1 MAENV
6 KGIVVEIGGDTRG
19 LSKAIS
25 SLNSEIRGTQSEL
38 NKVNRLLKLDPTNI
52 DLLKQK
58 EQLLGEQ
65 IKNTENKVESL
76 RNAKKKADQEM
87 ADGTEINQKQYR
99 ELVRELTSAELKL
112 KDLQAEASK
121 SRAALAQVSAVT
133 GEIAE
138 KSGNIA
144 KKFAPASLAFAGAG
158 VAATKA
164 AVEFE
169 SAFAGV
175 EKTVDGT
182 TEQLAALRQG
192 ILDMAEEIPAST
204 TEIAAVAEAAG
215 QLGIATD
222 DVLDFTR
229 VMIDLGEATNLSAD
243 EAASALAKFAN
254 ITGTTAD
261 EYSKLGSTIVDLGN
275 NFATTERDIVEM
287 ATRLA
292 SAGTVAGLSEQDILA
307 LSTAMS
313 SVGINAEAGGTAMT
327 QTMTAISKAVSAGGD
342 DLETFAKIAGVSAS
356 EFADMWGNEPIDAI
370 SAFIGGLGK
379 MNENG
384 EDTIAVLDELGLS
397 GIRQSNMLR
406 ALALASD
413 VLDDAVTTANTAW
426 DENIALSNEASKRYA
441 TTESQMKMLRN
452 GLNNLAISIG
462 DILLPIINKI
472 VAGLQNA
479 IEWFTNLD
487 DGVKKTILIVGGLIA
502 AISPVAGII
511 SGITGA
517 ISKITGE
524 VIPAVIKAATKI
536 GPIITTV
543 VKGIA
548 SGVTVAAKGIASVV
562 TVAAKGIASGIGT
575 AIGFITQTVIPA
587 VVSAVSSAFTFITG
601 TVIPGIVSGVTSAVS
616 FLLAN
621 PIVLVIAAIVGLV
634 TLIATK
640 GEEIKAILQKVDDFL
655 QGVFTTDWSQS
666 FGVLGEILNAFF
678 DIVKS
683 IWDSIKAVFDGI
695 IDFIRGVFTGDWE
708 RAWKGVQEIFKGIF
722 TALVAIAKAPLNGII
737 ALINMVIDAINWM
750 INGLN
755 KIHFD
760 VPDWVPVLGGKSLG
774 FNIPTIGKIAYLAKG
789 GVLSSGSA
797 IVGEAGPELLTMAGG
812 RAHVMPLNGNERGGI
827 TIEMNNTFNG
837 YDNAAGEAA
846 ARNLVQAVNRALGRA
861 Y

>member
-6 KGIVVEIGGDTRG
+6 KGIVVEIGGDTKG

-25 SLNSEIRGTQSEL
+25 ELNGEIRGTQTEL

-58 EQLLGEQ
+58 EQLLGDQ
-65 IKNTENKVESL
+65 IKKTESKVESL
-76 RNAKKKADQEM
+76 RNAKKQADAEM
-87 ADGTEINQKQYR
+87 ASGTEVNQKQYR
-99 ELVRELTSAELKL
+99 ELVRELESAELKL
-112 KDLQAEASK
+112 KDLQAEASR
-121 SRAALAQVSAVT
+121 SHAALAQVSAVT

-182 TEQLAALRQG
+182 TEQLSALRQG

-215 QLGIATD
+215 QLSIPTD
-222 DVLDFTR
+222 DILDFTR
-229 VMIDLGEATNLSAD
+229 VMLDMGVATNLSAE
-243 EAASALAKFAN
+243 EAATAIARIAN
-254 ITGTTAD
+254 ITGMTGED
-261 EYSKLGSTIVDLGN
+261 YSRFASTVVALGN
-275 NFATTERDIVEM
+275 AHATTEREIVEM
-287 ATRLA
+287 ANRLA
-292 SAGTVAGLSEQDILA
+292 SAGTIAGLSEADILA

-313 SVGINAEAGGTAMT
+313 SVGIEAEAGGTAMT
-327 QTMTAISKAVSAGGD
+327 QTLTAISKAIANGGD
-342 DLETFAKIAGVSAS
+342 KLEKFAKVSGMSSNEFVKAWS
-356 EFADMWGNEPIDAI
+356 EDPITAI
-370 SAFIGGLGK
+370 SAFIGGLGE

-384 EDTIAVLDELGLS
+384 EDTISLLDDLDLA
-397 GIRQSNMLR
+397 GIRQSNMLKS
-406 ALALASD
+406 LALAHD
-413 VLDDAVTTANTAW
+413 TLDSAIETSHSAWEENTA
-426 DENIALSNEASKRYA
+426 LSEEASKRYQTLA
-441 TTESQMKMLRN
+441 SQLQILKNKLY
-452 GLNNLAISIG
+452 NLAEAFG
-462 DILLPIINKI
+462 EILLPIINKI
-472 VAGLQNA
+472 VGGLQNA
-479 IEWFTNLD
+479 IDWFSNLD

-502 AISPVAGII
+502 AISPIAGII
-511 SGITGA
+511 SGIAGA
-517 ISKITGE
+517 IS
-524 VIPAVIKAATKI
+524 
-536 GPIITTV
+536 
-543 VKGIA
+543 
-548 SGVTVAAKGIASVV
+548 
-562 TVAAKGIASGIGT
+562 
-575 AIGFITQTVIPA
+575 
-587 VVSAVSSAFTFITG
+587 FITG
-601 TVIPGIVSGVTSAVS
+601 TVIPALITAIN
-616 FLLAN
+616 FIIAN
-621 PIVLVIAAIVGLV
+621 PIVLLIAAIVGLV
-634 TLIATK
+634 AWIATS
-640 GEEIKAILQKVDDFL
+640 GDEIQAVLQRVDDFL
-655 QGVFTTDWSQS
+655 QGVFTTDWSES
-666 FGVLGEILNAFF
+666 FGVLGEILNFF
-678 DIVKS
+678 FATVKS
-683 IWDSIKAVFDGI
+683 VWDSIKAVFDGI

-708 RAWKGVQEIFKGIF
+708 RAWTGVQEIFKGIF

-737 ALINMVIDAINWM
+737 GLINMVIDAINWM

-755 KIHFD
+755 SIHFD

-789 GVLSSGSA
+789 GILSSGSA

-812 RAHVMPLNGNERGGI
+812 RAHVMPLNGDAGHGGI

>member
-6 KGIVVEIGGDTRG
+6 KGIVVEIGGDTKG

-112 KDLQAEASK
+112 KDLQAEASR

-182 TEQLAALRQG
+182 TEQLAELRQG

-384 EDTIAVLDELGLS
+384 EDTISVLDELGLS

-406 ALALASD
+406 ALALASN

-441 TTESQMKMLRN
+441 TTESQIKILKN

-479 IEWFTNLD
+479 IDWFSNLD

-511 SGITGA
+511 SGIAGAMSKLTG
-517 ISKITGE
+517 T
-524 VIPAVIKAATKI
+524 VIPALIEAATKM

-543 VKGIA
+543 VEGI
-548 SGVTVAAKGIASVV
+548 S
-562 TVAAKGIASGIGT
+562 SGIGA
-575 AIGFITQTVIPA
+575 AIGFITETAIPA
-587 VVSAVSSAFTFITG
+587 VMSAVSSAFTFITG
-601 TVIPGIVSGVTSAVS
+601 TVIPGIVTGITTAVN
-616 FLLAN
+616 FLIAN
-621 PIVLVIAAIVGLV
+621 PIVLIISAIVGLV
-634 TLIATK
+634 ALIATK
-640 GEEIKAILQKVDDFL
+640 GDEIQAILQRVDDFL
-655 QGVFTTDWSQS
+655 QGVFTTDWSES
-666 FGVLGEILNAFF
+666 FGVLGEILNFF
-678 DIVKS
+678 FSTVKS
-683 IWDSIKAVFDGI
+683 IWDSIKSVFDGI
-695 IDFIRGVFTGDWE
+695 IDFVRGVFTGDWE
-708 RAWKGVQEIFKGIF
+708 RAWKGVQEIFNGIF

-812 RAHVMPLNGNERGGI
+812 RAHVMPLNGNDRGGI

>member
-1 MAENV
+1 MAEKV
-6 KGIVVEIGGDTRG
+6 KGIVVEIGGDTTG
-19 LSKAIS
+19 LSKAIGK
-25 SLNSEIRGTQSEL
+25 LNGEIQGTQTEL

-313 SVGINAEAGGTAMT
+313 SVGLNAEAGGTAMT

-370 SAFIGGLGK
+370 SSFIGGLGK

-441 TTESQMKMLRN
+441 TTESKMKILRN

-472 VAGLQNA
+472 VGGLQNV
-479 IEWFTNLD
+479 IDWFSNLD
-487 DGVKKTILIVGGLIA
+487 SSTKKTILVIGGLIA

-511 SGITGA
+511 SGIAGV
-517 ISKITGE
+517 ISKLTGT
-524 VIPAVIKAATKI
+524 VIPAIIQAATKM

-543 VKGIA
+543 VKGI
-548 SGVTVAAKGIASVV
+548 S
-562 TVAAKGIASGIGT
+562 SGIGT
-575 AIGFITQTVIPA
+575 AIGFITKTAIPA
-587 VVSAVSSAFTFITG
+587 VMSAVSSAFTFITG
-601 TVIPGIVSGVTSAVS
+601 TVIPGIVTGITTAVN
-616 FLLAN
+616 FLIAN
-621 PIVLVIAAIVGLV
+621 PIVLIIAAIVAFV
-634 TLIATK
+634 AWIATK
-640 GEEIKAILQKVDDFL
+640 GDEIQAILQRVDDFL
-655 QGVFTTDWSQS
+655 QGVFTTDWSES
-666 FGVLGEILNAFF
+666 FGVLGEILNFF
-678 DIVKS
+678 FATVKS

-708 RAWKGVQEIFKGIF
+708 RAWKGVQEIFNGIF

-812 RAHVMPLNGNERGGI
+812 RAHVMPLNGNDRGGI

>member
-6 KGIVVEIGGDTRG
+6 KGIVVEIGGDTKG
-19 LSKAIS
+19 LSKAIGE
-25 SLNSEIRGTQSEL
+25 LNGEIRGTQTEL

-58 EQLLGEQ
+58 EQLLGDQ
-65 IKNTENKVESL
+65 IKKTENKVESL
-76 RNAKKKADQEM
+76 RNAKKQADAEM
-87 ADGTEINQKQYR
+87 ASGTEVNQKQYR
-99 ELVRELTSAELKL
+99 ELVRELESAELKL
-112 KDLQAEASK
+112 KDLQAEASR
-121 SRAALAQVSAVT
+121 SHAALAQVSAVT
-133 GEIAE
+133 GEISE

-215 QLGIATD
+215 QLSIPID
-222 DVLDFTR
+222 DILDFTR
-229 VMIDLGEATNLSAD
+229 VMLDMGVATNLSAE
-243 EAASALAKFAN
+243 EAATAIARIAN
-254 ITGTTAD
+254 ITGMTGED
-261 EYSKLGSTIVDLGN
+261 YSRFASTVVALGN
-275 NFATTERDIVEM
+275 AHATTEREIVEM
-287 ATRLA
+287 ANRLA
-292 SAGTVAGLSEQDILA
+292 SAGTIAGLSEADILA

-313 SVGINAEAGGTAMT
+313 SVGIEAEAGGTAMT
-327 QTMTAISKAVSAGGD
+327 QTLTAISKAIANGGD
-342 DLETFAKIAGVSAS
+342 KLEKFAKVSGMSSNEFVKAWS
-356 EFADMWGNEPIDAI
+356 EDPITAI
-370 SAFIGGLGK
+370 SAFIGGLGE

-384 EDTIAVLDELGLS
+384 EDTISLLDDLDLA
-397 GIRQSNMLR
+397 GIRQSNMLKS
-406 ALALASD
+406 LALAHD
-413 VLDDAVTTANTAW
+413 TLDSAIETSHSAWEENTA
-426 DENIALSNEASKRYA
+426 LSEEASKRYQTLA
-441 TTESQMKMLRN
+441 SQLQILKNKLY
-452 GLNNLAISIG
+452 NLAEAFG
-462 DILLPIINKI
+462 EILLPIINKI
-472 VAGLQNA
+472 VGGLQNA
-479 IEWFTNLD
+479 IDWFSNLD

-502 AISPVAGII
+502 AISPIAGII
-511 SGITGA
+511 SGIAGA
-517 ISKITGE
+517 IS
-524 VIPAVIKAATKI
+524 
-536 GPIITTV
+536 
-543 VKGIA
+543 
-548 SGVTVAAKGIASVV
+548 
-562 TVAAKGIASGIGT
+562 
-575 AIGFITQTVIPA
+575 
-587 VVSAVSSAFTFITG
+587 FITG
-601 TVIPGIVSGVTSAVS
+601 TVIPALITAIN
-616 FLLAN
+616 FIIAN
-621 PIVLVIAAIVGLV
+621 PIVLLIAAIVGLV
-634 TLIATK
+634 AWIATS
-640 GEEIKAILQKVDDFL
+640 GDEIQAILQRVDDFL

-678 DIVKS
+678 ATVKS

-708 RAWKGVQEIFKGIF
+708 RAWTGVQEIFKGIF

-737 ALINMVIDAINWM
+737 GLINMVIDAINWM

-755 KIHFD
+755 SIHFD

-789 GVLSSGSA
+789 GILSSGSA

-812 RAHVMPLNGNERGGI
+812 RAHVMPLNGDAGRGGI

-837 YDNAAGEAA
+837 YDNAAGETA

>member
-6 KGIVVEIGGDTRG
+6 KGIVVEIGGDTKG

-112 KDLQAEASK
+112 KDLQAEASR

-229 VMIDLGEATNLSAD
+229 VMIDLGEATNLS
-243 EAASALAKFAN
+243 
-254 ITGTTAD
+254 AD

-384 EDTIAVLDELGLS
+384 EDTISVLDELGLS

-441 TTESQMKMLRN
+441 TTESQMKILKN

-479 IEWFTNLD
+479 IDWFSNLD

-502 AISPVAGII
+502 AISPIAGII

-517 ISKITGE
+517 IS
-524 VIPAVIKAATKI
+524 
-536 GPIITTV
+536 
-543 VKGIA
+543 
-548 SGVTVAAKGIASVV
+548 
-562 TVAAKGIASGIGT
+562 
-575 AIGFITQTVIPA
+575 
-587 VVSAVSSAFTFITG
+587 FITG
-601 TVIPGIVSGVTSAVS
+601 TVIPALITAIN
-616 FLLAN
+616 FIIAN
-621 PIVLVIAAIVGLV
+621 PIVLLIAAIVGLV
-634 TLIATK
+634 ALIATK
-640 GEEIKAILQKVDDFL
+640 GDEIQAILQRVDDFL
-655 QGVFTTDWSQS
+655 QGVFTTDWSES
-666 FGVLGEILNAFF
+666 FGILGEILNFF
-678 DIVKS
+678 FATVKS

-695 IDFIRGVFTGDWE
+695 IDFVRGVFTGDWE

-722 TALVAIAKAPLNGII
+722 TALVDIAKAPLNGII

-812 RAHVMPLNGNERGGI
+812 RAHVMPLNGDAGRGGI

-837 YDNAAGEAA
+837 YDNASGEAA

>member
-6 KGIVVEIGGDTRG
+6 KGIVVEIGGDTKG

-58 EQLLGEQ
+58 EKLLGEQ

-158 VAATKA
+158 VTATKA

-215 QLGIATD
+215 QLSIPTD
-222 DVLDFTR
+222 DILDFTR
-229 VMIDLGEATNLSAD
+229 VMLDMGVATNLSAE
-243 EAASALAKFAN
+243 EAATAIARIAN
-254 ITGTTAD
+254 ITGMEGKD
-261 EYSKLGSTIVDLGN
+261 YSRFASAVVALGN
-275 NFATTERDIVEM
+275 AYATTEREIVEM
-287 ATRLA
+287 SNRLA
-292 SAGTVAGLSEQDILA
+292 SAGTIAGLSEADILA

-313 SVGINAEAGGTAMT
+313 SVGIEAEAGGTAMT
-327 QTMTAISKAVSAGGD
+327 QTLTAISKAIANGGD
-342 DLETFAKIAGVSAS
+342 KLEKFAKISGMSSNEFVKAWS
-356 EFADMWGNEPIDAI
+356 EDPITAI

-384 EDTIAVLDELGLS
+384 EDTILLLDDLNLS
-397 GIRQSNMLR
+397 GIRQSNMLKS
-406 ALALASD
+406 LALAHD
-413 VLDDAVTTANTAW
+413 TLDSAIKTSHSAWEENTA
-426 DENIALSNEASKRYA
+426 LSEEASKRYQTLA
-441 TTESQMKMLRN
+441 SQLQILKNKLY
-452 GLNNLAISIG
+452 NLAEAFG
-462 DILLPIINKI
+462 EILLPIINKI

-479 IEWFTNLD
+479 IDWFSSLD

-502 AISPVAGII
+502 AISPIAGII
-511 SGITGA
+511 SGIAGA
-517 ISKITGE
+517 IS
-524 VIPAVIKAATKI
+524 
-536 GPIITTV
+536 
-543 VKGIA
+543 
-548 SGVTVAAKGIASVV
+548 
-562 TVAAKGIASGIGT
+562 
-575 AIGFITQTVIPA
+575 
-587 VVSAVSSAFTFITG
+587 FITG
-601 TVIPGIVSGVTSAVS
+601 TVIPALITAIN
-616 FLLAN
+616 FIIAN
-621 PIVLVIAAIVGLV
+621 PIVLLIAAIVGLV
-634 TLIATK
+634 AWIATS
-640 GEEIKAILQKVDDFL
+640 GDEIQAILQRVDDFL
-655 QGVFTTDWSQS
+655 QGVFTTDWSES
-666 FGVLGEILNAFF
+666 FGILGEILNFF
-678 DIVKS
+678 FATVKS

-708 RAWKGVQEIFKGIF
+708 RAWTGVQEIFKGIF

-737 ALINMVIDAINWM
+737 GLINMVIDAINWM

-755 KIHFD
+755 SIHFD

-789 GVLSSGSA
+789 GILSSGSA

-812 RAHVMPLNGNERGGI
+812 RAHVMPLNGDAGRGGI

>member
-6 KGIVVEIGGDTRG
+6 KGIVVEIGGDTKG

-182 TEQLAALRQG
+182 TEQLAELRQG

-384 EDTIAVLDELGLS
+384 EDTISVLDELGLS

-441 TTESQMKMLRN
+441 TTESQMKILRN
-452 GLNNLAISIG
+452 SLNNLAISIG

-511 SGITGA
+511 SGIAGAMSKLTG
-517 ISKITGE
+517 T
-524 VIPAVIKAATKI
+524 VIPALIEAATKM

-543 VKGIA
+543 VDGI
-548 SGVTVAAKGIASVV
+548 S
-562 TVAAKGIASGIGT
+562 SGIGA
-575 AIGFITQTVIPA
+575 AIGFITETAIPA
-587 VVSAVSSAFTFITG
+587 VMSAVSSAFTFITG
-601 TVIPGIVSGVTSAVS
+601 TVIPGIVTGITTAVN
-616 FLLAN
+616 FLIAN
-621 PIVLVIAAIVGLV
+621 PIVLIISAIVGLV
-634 TLIATK
+634 ALIATK
-640 GEEIKAILQKVDDFL
+640 GDEIQAILQRVDDFL
-655 QGVFTTDWSQS
+655 QGVFTTDWSES
-666 FGVLGEILNAFF
+666 FGVLGEILNFF
-678 DIVKS
+678 LSTVKS

-695 IDFIRGVFTGDWE
+695 IDFVRGVFTGDWE
-708 RAWKGVQEIFKGIF
+708 RAWTGVQEIFKGIF

-760 VPDWVPVLGGKSLG
+760 VPDWVPILGGKSLG

>member
-6 KGIVVEIGGDTRG
+6 KGIVVEIGGDTKG

-25 SLNSEIRGTQSEL
+25 SLNSEIHGTQSEL

-384 EDTIAVLDELGLS
+384 EDTISVLDELGLS

-441 TTESQMKMLRN
+441 TTESQMKILRN

-479 IEWFTNLD
+479 IDWFSNLD

-511 SGITGA
+511 SGIAGAMSKLTG
-517 ISKITGE
+517 T
-524 VIPAVIKAATKI
+524 VIPALIEAATKM

-543 VKGIA
+543 VEGI
-548 SGVTVAAKGIASVV
+548 S
-562 TVAAKGIASGIGT
+562 SGIGA
-575 AIGFITQTVIPA
+575 AIGFITETAIPA
-587 VVSAVSSAFTFITG
+587 VMSAVSYAFTFITG
-601 TVIPGIVSGVTSAVS
+601 TVIPGIVTGITTAVN
-616 FLLAN
+616 FLIAN
-621 PIVLVIAAIVGLV
+621 PIVLIISAIVGLV
-634 TLIATK
+634 ALIATK
-640 GEEIKAILQKVDDFL
+640 GDEIQAILQRVDDFL
-655 QGVFTTDWSQS
+655 QGVFTTDWSES
-666 FGVLGEILNAFF
+666 FGVLGEILNFF
-678 DIVKS
+678 FSTVKS

-695 IDFIRGVFTGDWE
+695 IDFVRGVFTGDWE

-722 TALVAIAKAPLNGII
+722 TALVDIAKAPLNGII

-812 RAHVMPLNGNERGGI
+812 RAHVMPLNGNDRGGI

>member
-6 KGIVVEIGGDTRG
+6 KGIVVEIGGDTKG

-25 SLNSEIRGTQSEL
+25 ELNGEIRGTQTEL

-58 EQLLGEQ
+58 EQLLGDQ
-65 IKNTENKVESL
+65 IKKTESKVESL
-76 RNAKKKADQEM
+76 RNAKKQADAEM
-87 ADGTEINQKQYR
+87 ASGTEVNQKQYR
-99 ELVRELTSAELKL
+99 ELVRELESAELKL
-112 KDLQAEASK
+112 KDLQAEASR
-121 SRAALAQVSAVT
+121 SHAALAQVSAVT
-133 GEIAE
+133 GEISE
-138 KSGNIA
+138 KAGGIA
-144 KKFAPASLAFAGAG
+144 KKFAPVSVALAG
-158 VAATKA
+158 VGVAVGKA
-164 AVEFE
+164 SIEFE

-292 SAGTVAGLSEQDILA
+292 SAGTIAGLSEQDILA

-327 QTMTAISKAVSAGGD
+327 QTLSAINKAVSESGD
-342 DLETFAKIAGVSAS
+342 DLQTFAKVAGMSAE
-356 EFADMWGNEPIDAI
+356 EFAQTWSDDPITAI
-370 SAFIGGLGK
+370 QAFIGGLGD
-379 MNENG
+379 MNANG
-384 EDTIAVLDELGLS
+384 EDVLAVLDELGLS
-397 GIRQSNMLR
+397 GIRQSNMLQ

-413 VLDDAVTTANTAW
+413 VLGDAVTTANNAW

-441 TTESQMKMLRN
+441 TTESQLKILKN

-462 DILLPIINKI
+462 DILLPIINSI
-472 VAGLQNA
+472 VGALQNV
-479 IEWFTNLD
+479 IDWFYNLD
-487 DGVKKTILIVGGLIA
+487 SSTKKTILIVGGLIA

-511 SGITGA
+511 SGIAGA
-517 ISKITGE
+517 IS
-524 VIPAVIKAATKI
+524 
-536 GPIITTV
+536 
-543 VKGIA
+543 
-548 SGVTVAAKGIASVV
+548 
-562 TVAAKGIASGIGT
+562 
-575 AIGFITQTVIPA
+575 
-587 VVSAVSSAFTFITG
+587 FITG
-601 TVIPGIVSGVTSAVS
+601 TVIPALTTAIN
-616 FLLAN
+616 FIIAN
-621 PIVLVIAAIVGLV
+621 PIVLLIAAIVGLV
-634 TLIATK
+634 AAIATK
-640 GEEIKAILQKVDDFL
+640 GDEIQAILQSVDDFL

-666 FGVLGEILNAFF
+666 FGVLGEILNVFF
-678 DIVKS
+678 ATVKS
-683 IWDSIKAVFDGI
+683 VWDSIKAVFDGI

-708 RAWKGVQEIFKGIF
+708 RAWTGVQEIFNGIF

-737 ALINMVIDAINWM
+737 GLINMVIDAINWM

-755 KIHFD
+755 SIHFD

-789 GVLSSGSA
+789 GILSSGSA

-812 RAHVMPLNGNERGGI
+812 RAHVMPLNGNAGHGGI

>member
-6 KGIVVEIGGDTRG
+6 KGIVVEIGGDTKG

-133 GEIAE
+133 GAIAE

-384 EDTIAVLDELGLS
+384 EDTISVLDELGLS

-413 VLDDAVTTANTAW
+413 VLGDAVTTANTAW

-441 TTESQMKMLRN
+441 TTESQMKILRN

-479 IEWFTNLD
+479 IDWFSNLD

-502 AISPVAGII
+502 AISPIAG
-511 SGITGA
+511 
-517 ISKITGE
+517 
-524 VIPAVIKAATKI
+524 
-536 GPIITTV
+536 
-543 VKGIA
+543 
-548 SGVTVAAKGIASVV
+548 
-562 TVAAKGIASGIGT
+562 
-575 AIGFITQTVIPA
+575 TVIPA
-587 VVSAVSSAFTFITG
+587 LITAINFI
-601 TVIPGIVSGVTSAVS
+601 I
-616 FLLAN
+616 AN
-621 PIVLVIAAIVGLV
+621 PIVLLIAAIVGLV
-634 TLIATK
+634 ALIATK
-640 GEEIKAILQKVDDFL
+640 GDEIQAILQRVDDFL
-655 QGVFTTDWSQS
+655 QGLFTTDWSES
-666 FGVLGEILNAFF
+666 FGILGEILNFF
-678 DIVKS
+678 FATVKS

-708 RAWKGVQEIFKGIF
+708 RAWTGVQEIFKGIF

-737 ALINMVIDAINWM
+737 GLINMVIDAINWM

-755 KIHFD
+755 SIHFD

-789 GVLSSGSA
+789 GILSSGSA

-812 RAHVMPLNGNERGGI
+812 RAHVMPLNGDAGRGGI

>member
-6 KGIVVEIGGDTRG
+6 KGIVVEIGGDTKG

-58 EQLLGEQ
+58 EKLLGEQ

-182 TEQLAALRQG
+182 TEQLSALRQG

-222 DVLDFTR
+222 DVLDFTQ

-342 DLETFAKIAGVSAS
+342 DLETFAKVAGVSAS

-384 EDTIAVLDELGLS
+384 EDTISVLDELGLS

-406 ALALASD
+406 ALALASN

-441 TTESQMKMLRN
+441 TTESQMKILRN

-479 IEWFTNLD
+479 IDWFSNLD

-511 SGITGA
+511 SGIAGAMSKLTG
-517 ISKITGE
+517 T
-524 VIPAVIKAATKI
+524 VIPALIEAATKM

-543 VKGIA
+543 VEGI
-548 SGVTVAAKGIASVV
+548 S
-562 TVAAKGIASGIGT
+562 SGIGA
-575 AIGFITQTVIPA
+575 AIGFITETAIPA
-587 VVSAVSSAFTFITG
+587 VMSAVSSAFTFITG
-601 TVIPGIVSGVTSAVS
+601 TVIPGIVTGITTAVN
-616 FLLAN
+616 FLIAN
-621 PIVLVIAAIVGLV
+621 PIVLIISAIVGLV
-634 TLIATK
+634 ALIATK
-640 GEEIKAILQKVDDFL
+640 GDEIQAILQRVDDFL
-655 QGVFTTDWSQS
+655 QGVFTTDWSES
-666 FGVLGEILNAFF
+666 FGVLGEILNFF
-678 DIVKS
+678 FSTVKS
-683 IWDSIKAVFDGI
+683 IWDSIKSVFDGI
-695 IDFIRGVFTGDWE
+695 IDFVRGVFTGDWE
-708 RAWKGVQEIFKGIF
+708 RAWKGVQEIFNGIF

-789 GVLSSGSA
+789 GILSSGSA

-812 RAHVMPLNGNERGGI
+812 RAHVMPLNGDAGRGGI

>member
-6 KGIVVEIGGDTRG
+6 KGIVVEIGGDTKG

-87 ADGTEINQKQYR
+87 AEGTEVNQKQYR

-182 TEQLAALRQG
+182 TEQLSALRQG

-384 EDTIAVLDELGLS
+384 EDTISVLDELGLS

-413 VLDDAVTTANTAW
+413 VLGDAVTTANTAW

-441 TTESQMKMLRN
+441 TTESQMKILRN

-479 IEWFTNLD
+479 IDWFSNLD

-511 SGITGA
+511 SGIAGAMSKLTG
-517 ISKITGE
+517 T
-524 VIPAVIKAATKI
+524 VIPAIIEAATKM

-543 VKGIA
+543 VEGI
-548 SGVTVAAKGIASVV
+548 S
-562 TVAAKGIASGIGT
+562 SGIGA
-575 AIGFITQTVIPA
+575 AIGFITETAIPA
-587 VVSAVSSAFTFITG
+587 VMSAVSSAFTFITG
-601 TVIPGIVSGVTSAVS
+601 TVIPGIVTGITTAVN
-616 FLLAN
+616 FLIAN
-621 PIVLVIAAIVGLV
+621 PIVLIISAIVGLV
-634 TLIATK
+634 ALIATK
-640 GEEIKAILQKVDDFL
+640 GDEIQAILQRVDDFL
-655 QGVFTTDWSQS
+655 QGVFTTDWSES
-666 FGVLGEILNAFF
+666 FGVLGEILNFF
-678 DIVKS
+678 FSTVKS

-695 IDFIRGVFTGDWE
+695 IDFVRGVFTGDWE

-722 TALVAIAKAPLNGII
+722 TALVDIAKAPLNGII

-774 FNIPTIGKIAYLAKG
+774 FNIPTIGKIDYLAKG

-812 RAHVMPLNGNERGGI
+812 RAHVMPLNGNDRGGI

>member
-6 KGIVVEIGGDTRG
+6 KGIVVEIGGDTKG

-215 QLGIATD
+215 QLSIPTD
-222 DVLDFTR
+222 DILDFTR
-229 VMIDLGEATNLSAD
+229 VMLDMGVATNLSAE
-243 EAASALAKFAN
+243 EAATAIARIAN
-254 ITGTTAD
+254 ITGMRGED
-261 EYSKLGSTIVDLGN
+261 YSRFASTVVALGN
-275 NFATTERDIVEM
+275 AHATTEREIVEM
-287 ATRLA
+287 TNRLA
-292 SAGTVAGLSEQDILA
+292 SAGTIAGLSEPDILA

-313 SVGINAEAGGTAMT
+313 SVGIEAEAGGTAMT
-327 QTMTAISKAVSAGGD
+327 QTLTAISKAIANGGD
-342 DLETFAKIAGVSAS
+342 KLEKFAKVSGMSS
-356 EFADMWGNEPIDAI
+356 EEFVKAWSEDPITAI

-384 EDTIAVLDELGLS
+384 EDTIALLDDLDLA
-397 GIRQSNMLR
+397 GIRQSNMLKS
-406 ALALASD
+406 LALAHD
-413 VLDDAVTTANTAW
+413 TLDSAIKTSHSAWEDNTA
-426 DENIALSNEASKRYA
+426 LSEEASKRYQTLA
-441 TTESQMKMLRN
+441 SQLQILKNKLY
-452 GLNNLAISIG
+452 NLAEAFG
-462 DILLPIINKI
+462 EILLPIINNI

-479 IEWFTNLD
+479 IGWFSNLD

-511 SGITGA
+511 SGIAGAMSKLTG
-517 ISKITGE
+517 T
-524 VIPAVIKAATKI
+524 VIPALIEAATKM

-543 VKGIA
+543 VEGI
-548 SGVTVAAKGIASVV
+548 S
-562 TVAAKGIASGIGT
+562 SGIGA
-575 AIGFITQTVIPA
+575 AIGFITETAIPA
-587 VVSAVSSAFTFITG
+587 VMSAVSSAFTFITG
-601 TVIPGIVSGVTSAVS
+601 TVIPGIVTGITTAVN
-616 FLLAN
+616 FLIAN
-621 PIVLVIAAIVGLV
+621 PIVLIISAIVGLV
-634 TLIATK
+634 AWIATS
-640 GEEIKAILQKVDDFL
+640 GDEIQAILQRVDDFL
-655 QGVFTTDWSQS
+655 QGVFTTDWSES
-666 FGVLGEILNAFF
+666 FGILGEILNFF
-678 DIVKS
+678 FATVKS
-683 IWDSIKAVFDGI
+683 VWDSIKAVFDGI

>member
-6 KGIVVEIGGDTRG
+6 KGIVVEIGGDTKG

-144 KKFAPASLAFAGAG
+144 KKFAPAT
-158 VAATKA
+158 VAAVGFGTAAGKA
-164 AVEFE
+164 AIEFE

-182 TEQLAALRQG
+182 EEQLAALRQG

-215 QLGIATD
+215 QLSIPTD
-222 DVLDFTR
+222 DILDFTR
-229 VMIDLGEATNLSAD
+229 VMIDMGVATNLSAE
-243 EAASALAKFAN
+243 EAATAIARIAN
-254 ITGTTAD
+254 ITGMGGED
-261 EYSKLGSTIVDLGN
+261 YSRFASAVVALGN
-275 NFATTERDIVEM
+275 AHATTEREIVEM
-287 ATRLA
+287 ANRLA
-292 SAGTVAGLSEQDILA
+292 SAGTIAGLSEADILA

-313 SVGINAEAGGTAMT
+313 SVGIEAEAGGTAMT
-327 QTMTAISKAVSAGGD
+327 QTLTAISKAIANGGD
-342 DLETFAKIAGVSAS
+342 KLEKFAKVSGMSSNEFVKAWS
-356 EFADMWGNEPIDAI
+356 EDPITVI

-384 EDTIAVLDELGLS
+384 EDTILLLDDLDLA
-397 GIRQSNMLR
+397 GIRQSNMLKS
-406 ALALASD
+406 LALAHD
-413 VLDDAVTTANTAW
+413 TLDSAIKTSHSAWEENTA
-426 DENIALSNEASKRYA
+426 LSEEASKRYQTLA
-441 TTESQMKMLRN
+441 SQLQILKNKLY
-452 GLNNLAISIG
+452 NLAEAFG
-462 DILLPIINKI
+462 EILLPIISEI
-472 VAGLQNA
+472 VGGLQNA
-479 IEWFTNLD
+479 INWFSNLD
-487 DGVKKTILIVGGLIA
+487 SSTKKTILVVGGLIA
-502 AISPVAGII
+502 AIAPIAGII
-511 SGITGA
+511 SGIAGA
-517 ISKITGE
+517 IS
-524 VIPAVIKAATKI
+524 
-536 GPIITTV
+536 
-543 VKGIA
+543 
-548 SGVTVAAKGIASVV
+548 
-562 TVAAKGIASGIGT
+562 
-575 AIGFITQTVIPA
+575 
-587 VVSAVSSAFTFITG
+587 FITG
-601 TVIPGIVSGVTSAVS
+601 TVIPALITAMN
-616 FLLAN
+616 FIIAN
-621 PIVLVIAAIVGLV
+621 PIVLLIAAIVGLV
-634 TLIATK
+634 AWIATS
-640 GEEIKAILQKVDDFL
+640 GDEIQAILQHVDDFL
-655 QGVFTTDWSQS
+655 QGVFTTDWSES
-666 FGVLGEILNAFF
+666 FGILGEILNFF
-678 DIVKS
+678 FATVKS
-683 IWDSIKAVFDGI
+683 VWDSIKAVFDGI

>member
-6 KGIVVEIGGDTRG
+6 KGIVVEIGGDTKG

-25 SLNSEIRGTQSEL
+25 ELNGEIRGTQTEL

-58 EQLLGEQ
+58 EQLLGDQ
-65 IKNTENKVESL
+65 IKKTESKVESL
-76 RNAKKKADQEM
+76 RNAKKQADAEM
-87 ADGTEINQKQYR
+87 ASGTEVNQKQYR
-99 ELVRELTSAELKL
+99 ELVREIESAELKL
-112 KDLQAEASK
+112 KDLQAEASR
-121 SRAALAQVSAVT
+121 SHAALAQVSAVT

-182 TEQLAALRQG
+182 TEQLSALRQG

-215 QLGIATD
+215 QLSIPTD
-222 DVLDFTR
+222 DILDFTR
-229 VMIDLGEATNLSAD
+229 VMLDMGVATNLSAE
-243 EAASALAKFAN
+243 EAATAIARIAN
-254 ITGTTAD
+254 ITGMTGED
-261 EYSKLGSTIVDLGN
+261 YSRFASTVVALGN
-275 NFATTERDIVEM
+275 AHATTEREIVEM
-287 ATRLA
+287 ANRLA
-292 SAGTVAGLSEQDILA
+292 SAGTIAGLSEADILA

-313 SVGINAEAGGTAMT
+313 SVGIEAEAGGTAMT
-327 QTMTAISKAVSAGGD
+327 QTLTAISKAIANGGD
-342 DLETFAKIAGVSAS
+342 KLEKFAKVSGMSSNEFVKAWS
-356 EFADMWGNEPIDAI
+356 EDPITAI
-370 SAFIGGLGK
+370 SAFIGGLGE

-384 EDTIAVLDELGLS
+384 EDTISLLDDLDLA
-397 GIRQSNMLR
+397 GIRQSNMLKS
-406 ALALASD
+406 LALAHD
-413 VLDDAVTTANTAW
+413 TLDSAIETSHSAWEENTA
-426 DENIALSNEASKRYA
+426 LSEEASKRYQTLA
-441 TTESQMKMLRN
+441 SQLQILKNKLY
-452 GLNNLAISIG
+452 NLAEAFG
-462 DILLPIINKI
+462 EILLPIINKI
-472 VAGLQNA
+472 VGGLQNA
-479 IEWFTNLD
+479 IDWFSNLD

-502 AISPVAGII
+502 AISPIAGII
-511 SGITGA
+511 SGIAGA
-517 ISKITGE
+517 IS
-524 VIPAVIKAATKI
+524 
-536 GPIITTV
+536 
-543 VKGIA
+543 
-548 SGVTVAAKGIASVV
+548 
-562 TVAAKGIASGIGT
+562 
-575 AIGFITQTVIPA
+575 
-587 VVSAVSSAFTFITG
+587 FITG
-601 TVIPGIVSGVTSAVS
+601 TVIPALITAIN
-616 FLLAN
+616 FIIAN
-621 PIVLVIAAIVGLV
+621 PIVLLIAAIVGLV
-634 TLIATK
+634 AWIATS
-640 GEEIKAILQKVDDFL
+640 GDEIQAVLQRVDDFL
-655 QGVFTTDWSQS
+655 QGVFTTDWSES
-666 FGVLGEILNAFF
+666 FGVLGEILNFF
-678 DIVKS
+678 FATVKS
-683 IWDSIKAVFDGI
+683 VWDSIKAVFDGI

-708 RAWKGVQEIFKGIF
+708 RAWTGVQEIFKGIF

-737 ALINMVIDAINWM
+737 GLINMVIDAINWM

-755 KIHFD
+755 SIHFD

-789 GVLSSGSA
+789 GILSSGSA

-812 RAHVMPLNGNERGGI
+812 RAHVMPLNGDAGHGGI

>member
-6 KGIVVEIGGDTRG
+6 KGIVVEIGGDTKG

-292 SAGTVAGLSEQDILA
+292 SAGTVSGLSEQDILA

-384 EDTIAVLDELGLS
+384 EDTISVLDELGLS

-441 TTESQMKMLRN
+441 TTESQMKILRN

-479 IEWFTNLD
+479 IGWFSNLD

-511 SGITGA
+511 SGIAGAMSKLTG
-517 ISKITGE
+517 T
-524 VIPAVIKAATKI
+524 VIPALIEAATKM

-543 VKGIA
+543 VEGI
-548 SGVTVAAKGIASVV
+548 S
-562 TVAAKGIASGIGT
+562 SGIGA
-575 AIGFITQTVIPA
+575 AIGFITETAIPA
-587 VVSAVSSAFTFITG
+587 VMSAVSSAFTFITG
-601 TVIPGIVSGVTSAVS
+601 TVIPGIVTGITTAVN
-616 FLLAN
+616 FLIAN
-621 PIVLVIAAIVGLV
+621 PIVLIISAIVGLV
-634 TLIATK
+634 ALIATK
-640 GEEIKAILQKVDDFL
+640 GDEIQAILQRVDDFL
-655 QGVFTTDWSQS
+655 QGVFTTDWSES
-666 FGVLGEILNAFF
+666 FGVLGEILNFF
-678 DIVKS
+678 FSTVKS
-683 IWDSIKAVFDGI
+683 IWDSIKSVFDGI
-695 IDFIRGVFTGDWE
+695 IDFVRGVFTGDWE
-708 RAWKGVQEIFKGIF
+708 RAWKGVQEIFNGIF

-812 RAHVMPLNGNERGGI
+812 RAHVMPLNGNDRGGI
-827 TIEMNNTFNG
+827 SIEMNNTFNG

>member
-6 KGIVVEIGGDTRG
+6 KGIVVEIGGDTKG

-58 EQLLGEQ
+58 EKLLGEQ

-121 SRAALAQVSAVT
+121 SCAALAQVSAVT

-292 SAGTVAGLSEQDILA
+292 SAGTVAGLSEQNILA

-384 EDTIAVLDELGLS
+384 EDTISVLDELGLS

-413 VLDDAVTTANTAW
+413 VLGDAVTTANTAW

-441 TTESQMKMLRN
+441 TTESQMKILRN

-502 AISPVAGII
+502 AISPIAGII
-511 SGITGA
+511 SGIAGA
-517 ISKITGE
+517 IS
-524 VIPAVIKAATKI
+524 
-536 GPIITTV
+536 
-543 VKGIA
+543 
-548 SGVTVAAKGIASVV
+548 
-562 TVAAKGIASGIGT
+562 
-575 AIGFITQTVIPA
+575 
-587 VVSAVSSAFTFITG
+587 FITG
-601 TVIPGIVSGVTSAVS
+601 TVIPALITAIN
-616 FLLAN
+616 FIIAN
-621 PIVLVIAAIVGLV
+621 PIVLLIAAIVGLV
-634 TLIATK
+634 AWIATS
-640 GEEIKAILQKVDDFL
+640 GDEIQAILQRVDDFL
-655 QGVFTTDWSQS
+655 QGVFTTDWSES
-666 FGVLGEILNAFF
+666 FGILGEILNFF
-678 DIVKS
+678 FATVKS

-708 RAWKGVQEIFKGIF
+708 RAWTGVQEIFKGIF

-737 ALINMVIDAINWM
+737 GLINMVIDAINWM

-755 KIHFD
+755 SIHFD

-789 GVLSSGSA
+789 GILSSGSA

-812 RAHVMPLNGNERGGI
+812 RAHVMPLNGDAGRGGI

>member
-6 KGIVVEIGGDTRG
+6 KGIVVEIGGDTKG

-243 EAASALAKFAN
+243 EAASALAKFAS

-384 EDTIAVLDELGLS
+384 EDTISVLDELGLS

-441 TTESQMKMLRN
+441 TTESQMKILRN

-479 IEWFTNLD
+479 IDWFSNLD

-511 SGITGA
+511 SGIAGAMSKLTG
-517 ISKITGE
+517 T
-524 VIPAVIKAATKI
+524 VIPALIEAATKM

-543 VKGIA
+543 VEGI
-548 SGVTVAAKGIASVV
+548 S
-562 TVAAKGIASGIGT
+562 SGIGA
-575 AIGFITQTVIPA
+575 AIGFITETAIPA
-587 VVSAVSSAFTFITG
+587 VMSAVSYAFTFITG
-601 TVIPGIVSGVTSAVS
+601 TVIPGIVTGITTAVN
-616 FLLAN
+616 FLIAN
-621 PIVLVIAAIVGLV
+621 PIVLIISAIVGLV
-634 TLIATK
+634 ALIATK
-640 GEEIKAILQKVDDFL
+640 GDEIQAILQRVDDFL
-655 QGVFTTDWSQS
+655 QGVFTTDWSES
-666 FGVLGEILNAFF
+666 FGVLGEILNFF
-678 DIVKS
+678 FSTVKS

-695 IDFIRGVFTGDWE
+695 IDFVRGVFTGDWE

-722 TALVAIAKAPLNGII
+722 TALVDIAKAPLNGII

-812 RAHVMPLNGNERGGI
+812 RAHVMPLNGNDRGGI

>member
-6 KGIVVEIGGDTRG
+6 KGIVVEIGGDTKG

-87 ADGTEINQKQYR
+87 AGGTEINQKQYR

-112 KDLQAEASK
+112 KDLQAEASR

-144 KKFAPASLAFAGAG
+144 KKFAPASLAVAGAG
-158 VAATKA
+158 VAVTKA

-175 EKTVDGT
+175 RKTVDGT
-182 TEQLAALRQG
+182 DEELAAIRQG
-192 ILDMAEEIPAST
+192 ILDMSEVLPVSAT
-204 TEIAAVAEAAG
+204 RIAAVAEAAG
-215 QLGIATD
+215 QLGILPENI
-222 DVLDFTR
+222 LDFTK
-229 VMIDLGEATNLSAD
+229 VMIDLGEASNLTAD
-243 EAASALAKFAN
+243 EAATVLARFVN
-254 ITGTTAD
+254 ITGMAA
-261 EYSKLGSTIVDLGN
+261 ENYERLGSVIVELGN
-275 NFATTERDIVEM
+275 NNATTEREIVEM

-292 SAGTVAGLSEQDILA
+292 SAGTVAGLTEREILA
-307 LSTAMS
+307 LATAMS
-313 SVGINAEAGGTAMT
+313 SVGIDAEAGGTAMT
-327 QTMTAISKAVSAGGD
+327 QTMTAISKAVSSGGEK
-342 DLETFAKIAGVSAS
+342 LEEFARVSGVSSS
-356 EFADMWGNEPIDAI
+356 EFSSLWQDQPIEAI
-370 SAFIGGLGK
+370 KLFIGGLNK

-384 EDTIAVLDELGLS
+384 EDTIAVLDALGLS

-406 ALALASD
+406 SLALASGILND
-413 VLDDAVTTANTAW
+413 TVDMANTAW
-426 DENIALSNEASKRYA
+426 EENIALSEEASKRYA
-441 TTESQMKMLRN
+441 TTESQMKILRN

-479 IEWFTNLD
+479 IDWFTNLD

-511 SGITGA
+511 SGIAGAMSKLTG
-517 ISKITGE
+517 T
-524 VIPAVIKAATKI
+524 VIPALIEAATKM

-543 VKGIA
+543 VEGI
-548 SGVTVAAKGIASVV
+548 S
-562 TVAAKGIASGIGT
+562 SGIGA
-575 AIGFITQTVIPA
+575 AIGFITETAIPA
-587 VVSAVSSAFTFITG
+587 VMSAVSSAFTFITG
-601 TVIPGIVSGVTSAVS
+601 TVIPGIVTGITTAVN
-616 FLLAN
+616 FLIAN
-621 PIVLVIAAIVGLV
+621 PIVLIISAIVGLV
-634 TLIATK
+634 ALIATK
-640 GEEIKAILQKVDDFL
+640 GDEIQAILQRVDDFL
-655 QGVFTTDWSQS
+655 QGVFTTDWSES
-666 FGVLGEILNAFF
+666 FGVLGEILNFF
-678 DIVKS
+678 FSTVKS
-683 IWDSIKAVFDGI
+683 IWDSIKSVFDGI
-695 IDFIRGVFTGDWE
+695 IDFVRGVFTGDWE
-708 RAWKGVQEIFKGIF
+708 RAWKGVQEIFNGIF

-760 VPDWVPVLGGKSLG
+760 VPDWVPILGGKSLG

>member
-6 KGIVVEIGGDTRG
+6 KGIVVEIGGDTKG
-19 LSKAIS
+19 LSKAIGE
-25 SLNSEIRGTQSEL
+25 LNGEIRGTQTEL

-58 EQLLGEQ
+58 EQLLGDQ
-65 IKNTENKVESL
+65 IKKTENKVESL
-76 RNAKKKADQEM
+76 RNAKKQADAEM
-87 ADGTEINQKQYR
+87 ASGTEVNQKQYR
-99 ELVRELTSAELKL
+99 ELVRELESAELKL
-112 KDLQAEASK
+112 KDLQAEASR
-121 SRAALAQVSAVT
+121 SHAALAQVSAVT
-133 GEIAE
+133 GEISE
-138 KSGNIA
+138 KAGGIA
-144 KKFAPASLAFAGAG
+144 KKFAPASLAVAGAG
-158 VAATKA
+158 VAVTKA

-292 SAGTVAGLSEQDILA
+292 SAGTIAGLSEQDILA

-327 QTMTAISKAVSAGGD
+327 QTMTEMSKAVSAGGAK
-342 DLETFAKIAGVSAS
+342 LEEYARVAGVTSS
-356 EFADMWGNEPIDAI
+356 EFAAMWSDKPIKAI
-370 SAFIGGLGK
+370 QAFIGGLNR
-379 MNENG
+379 MNSNG
-384 EDTIAVLDELGLS
+384 EDTIAVLDNLGLS

-406 ALALASD
+406 ALALASEK
-413 VLDDAVTTANTAW
+413 LDGAVTMANNAWEENTA
-426 DENIALSNEASKRYA
+426 LSEEASKRYA

-462 DILLPIINKI
+462 DILLPIINSI
-472 VAGLQNA
+472 VGAMQNV
-479 IEWFTNLD
+479 IDWFYNLD
-487 DGVKKTILIVGGLIA
+487 NSTKKTILIVGGFIA

-511 SGITGA
+511 SGIAGA
-517 ISKITGE
+517 IS
-524 VIPAVIKAATKI
+524 
-536 GPIITTV
+536 
-543 VKGIA
+543 
-548 SGVTVAAKGIASVV
+548 
-562 TVAAKGIASGIGT
+562 
-575 AIGFITQTVIPA
+575 
-587 VVSAVSSAFTFITG
+587 FITG
-601 TVIPGIVSGVTSAVS
+601 TVIPALTTAIY

-621 PIVLVIAAIVGLV
+621 PIVLIIAAIVGLV
-634 TLIATK
+634 ALIATK
-640 GEEIKAILQKVDDFL
+640 GEEIQAILQSVDDFL

-666 FGVLGEILNAFF
+666 FGILGEILNAFF
-678 DIVKS
+678 ATVKS

-708 RAWKGVQEIFKGIF
+708 RAWTGVQEIFKGIF

-737 ALINMVIDAINWM
+737 GLINMVIDAINWM

-755 KIHFD
+755 SIHFD

-789 GVLSSGSA
+789 GILSSGSA

-812 RAHVMPLNGNERGGI
+812 RAHVMPLNGDAGHGGI

>member
-6 KGIVVEIGGDTRG
+6 KGIVVEIGGDTKG

-112 KDLQAEASK
+112 KDLQAEASR

-215 QLGIATD
+215 QLSIPTD
-222 DVLDFTR
+222 DILDFTR
-229 VMIDLGEATNLSAD
+229 VMLDMGVATNLSAE
-243 EAASALAKFAN
+243 EAATAIARIAN
-254 ITGTTAD
+254 ITGMEGKD
-261 EYSKLGSTIVDLGN
+261 YSRFASAVVALGN
-275 NFATTERDIVEM
+275 AYATTEREIVEM
-287 ATRLA
+287 SNRLA
-292 SAGTVAGLSEQDILA
+292 SAGTIAGLSEADILA

-313 SVGINAEAGGTAMT
+313 SVGIEAEAGGTAMT
-327 QTMTAISKAVSAGGD
+327 QTLTAISKAIANGGD
-342 DLETFAKIAGVSAS
+342 KLEKFAKISGMSSNEFVKAWS
-356 EFADMWGNEPIDAI
+356 EDPITAI
-370 SAFIGGLGK
+370 SAFIGGLGE

-384 EDTIAVLDELGLS
+384 EDTILLLEDLDLA
-397 GIRQSNMLR
+397 GIRQSNMLKS
-406 ALALASD
+406 LALAHD
-413 VLDDAVTTANTAW
+413 TLDSAIETSHSAWEENTA
-426 DENIALSNEASKRYA
+426 LSEEASKRYQTLA
-441 TTESQMKMLRN
+441 SQLQILKNKLY
-452 GLNNLAISIG
+452 NLAEAFG
-462 DILLPIINKI
+462 EILLPIINKI
-472 VAGLQNA
+472 VGGLQNA
-479 IEWFTNLD
+479 IDWFSNLD

-511 SGITGA
+511 SGIAGAMSKLTG
-517 ISKITGE
+517 T
-524 VIPAVIKAATKI
+524 VIPALIEAATKM

-543 VKGIA
+543 VEGI
-548 SGVTVAAKGIASVV
+548 S
-562 TVAAKGIASGIGT
+562 SGIGA
-575 AIGFITQTVIPA
+575 AIGFITETAIPA
-587 VVSAVSSAFTFITG
+587 VMSAVSSAFTFITG
-601 TVIPGIVSGVTSAVS
+601 TVIPAIVTGITTAVN
-616 FLLAN
+616 FLIAN
-621 PIVLVIAAIVGLV
+621 PIVLIISAIVGLV
-634 TLIATK
+634 ALIATK
-640 GEEIKAILQKVDDFL
+640 GDEIQAILQRVDDFL
-655 QGVFTTDWSQS
+655 QGVFTTDWSES
-666 FGVLGEILNAFF
+666 FGVLGEILNFF
-678 DIVKS
+678 FSTVKS

-708 RAWKGVQEIFKGIF
+708 RAWKGVQEIFNGIF

-812 RAHVMPLNGNERGGI
+812 RAHVMPLNGNDRGGI

>member
-6 KGIVVEIGGDTRG
+6 KGIVVEIGGDTKG

-384 EDTIAVLDELGLS
+384 EDTIAVLDKLGLS

-441 TTESQMKMLRN
+441 TTESQMKILRN

-479 IEWFTNLD
+479 IDWFSNLD

-511 SGITGA
+511 SGIAGAMSKLTG
-517 ISKITGE
+517 T
-524 VIPAVIKAATKI
+524 VIPAIIEAATKM

-543 VKGIA
+543 VEGI
-548 SGVTVAAKGIASVV
+548 S
-562 TVAAKGIASGIGT
+562 SGIGA
-575 AIGFITQTVIPA
+575 AIGFITETAIPA
-587 VVSAVSSAFTFITG
+587 VMSAVSSAFTFITG
-601 TVIPGIVSGVTSAVS
+601 TVIPGIVTGITTAVN
-616 FLLAN
+616 FLIAN
-621 PIVLVIAAIVGLV
+621 PIVLIISAIVGLV
-634 TLIATK
+634 ALIATK
-640 GEEIKAILQKVDDFL
+640 GDEIQAILQRVDDFL
-655 QGVFTTDWSQS
+655 QGVFTTDWSES
-666 FGVLGEILNAFF
+666 FGVLGEILNFF
-678 DIVKS
+678 FSTVKS

-695 IDFIRGVFTGDWE
+695 IDFVRGVFTGDWE

-722 TALVAIAKAPLNGII
+722 TALVDIAKAPLNGII

-774 FNIPTIGKIAYLAKG
+774 FNIPTIGKIDYLAKG

-812 RAHVMPLNGNERGGI
+812 RAHVMPLNGNDRGGI

>member
-6 KGIVVEIGGDTRG
+6 KGIVVEIGGDTKG
-19 LSKAIS
+19 LSKAIGE
-25 SLNSEIRGTQSEL
+25 LNGEIRGTQTEL

-52 DLLKQK
+52 ELLKQK
-58 EQLLGEQ
+58 EQLLGDQ
-65 IKNTENKVESL
+65 IKKTENKVESL
-76 RNAKKKADQEM
+76 RNAKKQADAEM
-87 ADGTEINQKQYR
+87 ASGTEVNQKQYR
-99 ELVRELTSAELKL
+99 ELVRELESAELKL

-121 SRAALAQVSAVT
+121 SHAALAQVSAVT
-133 GEIAE
+133 GEISENA
-138 KSGNIA
+138 GGIA
-144 KKFAPASLAFAGAG
+144 KKFAPVSVALAG
-158 VAATKA
+158 VGVAVGKA
-164 AVEFE
+164 SIEFE

-182 TEQLAALRQG
+182 TEQLSALRQG

-275 NFATTERDIVEM
+275 NFSTAERDIVEM

-292 SAGTVAGLSEQDILA
+292 SAGTIAGLSEQDILA

-327 QTMTAISKAVSAGGD
+327 QTLSAISKAVSESGD
-342 DLETFAKIAGVSAS
+342 DLQTFAKVAGMSAE
-356 EFADMWGNEPIDAI
+356 EFAQTWSDDPITAI
-370 SAFIGGLGK
+370 QAFIGGLGD
-379 MNENG
+379 MNANG
-384 EDTIAVLDELGLS
+384 EDVLAVLDELGLS
-397 GIRQSNMLR
+397 GIRQSNMLQ

-413 VLDDAVTTANTAW
+413 VLGDAVTTANTAW

-441 TTESQMKMLRN
+441 TTKSQLKILKN
-452 GLNNLAISIG
+452 GLNNIAISIG
-462 DILLPIINKI
+462 DILLPIINSI
-472 VAGLQNA
+472 VGALQNV
-479 IEWFTNLD
+479 IDWFYNLD
-487 DGVKKTILIVGGLIA
+487 NSTKKTILIIGGLIA

-511 SGITGA
+511 SGIAGA
-517 ISKITGE
+517 IS
-524 VIPAVIKAATKI
+524 
-536 GPIITTV
+536 
-543 VKGIA
+543 
-548 SGVTVAAKGIASVV
+548 
-562 TVAAKGIASGIGT
+562 
-575 AIGFITQTVIPA
+575 
-587 VVSAVSSAFTFITG
+587 FITG
-601 TVIPGIVSGVTSAVS
+601 TVIPALTTAIN

-621 PIVLVIAAIVGLV
+621 PIVFIIAAIVGLV
-634 TLIATK
+634 ALIATK
-640 GEEIKAILQKVDDFL
+640 GDEIQAILQSVDDFL

-666 FGVLGEILNAFF
+666 FGILGEILNAFF
-678 DIVKS
+678 ATVKS
-683 IWDSIKAVFDGI
+683 IWNSIKAVFDGI

-708 RAWKGVQEIFKGIF
+708 RAWTGVQEIFKGIF

-737 ALINMVIDAINWM
+737 GLINMVIDAINWM

-755 KIHFD
+755 SIHFD

-789 GVLSSGSA
+789 GILSSGSA

-812 RAHVMPLNGNERGGI
+812 RAHVMPLNGEAGHGGI

>member
-6 KGIVVEIGGDTRG
+6 KGIVVEIGGDTKG
-19 LSKAIS
+19 LSKAIGE
-25 SLNSEIRGTQSEL
+25 LNGEIRGTQTEL

-58 EQLLGEQ
+58 EQLLGDQ
-65 IKNTENKVESL
+65 IKKTENKVESL
-76 RNAKKKADQEM
+76 RNAKKQADAEM
-87 ADGTEINQKQYR
+87 ASGTEVNQKQYR
-99 ELVRELTSAELKL
+99 ELVRELESAELKL
-112 KDLQAEASK
+112 KDLQAEASR
-121 SRAALAQVSAVT
+121 SNAVLAQVSAVT
-133 GEIAE
+133 GEISE

-144 KKFAPASLAFAGAG
+144 KKFAPVSVALAGVG
-158 VAATKA
+158 VAAGKA
-164 AVEFE
+164 SIEFE

-182 TEQLAALRQG
+182 TEQLSALRQG

-327 QTMTAISKAVSAGGD
+327 QTLSAISKAVSESGD
-342 DLETFAKIAGVSAS
+342 DLQTFAKVAGMSAD
-356 EFADMWGNEPIDAI
+356 EFAQTWSDDPITAI
-370 SAFIGGLGK
+370 QAFIGGLGD
-379 MNENG
+379 MNANG
-384 EDTIAVLDELGLS
+384 EDVLAVLDELGLS
-397 GIRQSNMLR
+397 GIRQSNMLQ

-413 VLDDAVTTANTAW
+413 VLGDAVTTANTAW

-441 TTESQMKMLRN
+441 TTESQLKILKN

-472 VAGLQNA
+472 VEGLQNA

-511 SGITGA
+511 AGITGA

-524 VIPAVIKAATKI
+524 VIPALNN
-536 GPIITTV
+536 
-543 VKGIA
+543 
-548 SGVTVAAKGIASVV
+548 
-562 TVAAKGIASGIGT
+562 
-575 AIGFITQTVIPA
+575 AIN
-587 VVSAVSSAFTFITG
+587 
-601 TVIPGIVSGVTSAVS
+601 

-621 PIVLVIAAIVGLV
+621 PIVLLIAAIVGLV

-640 GEEIKAILQKVDDFL
+640 GDEIQEILQRVDDFL

-678 DIVKS
+678 ATVKS

-708 RAWKGVQEIFKGIF
+708 RAWTGVQEIFKGIF

-737 ALINMVIDAINWM
+737 GLINMVIDAINWM

-755 KIHFD
+755 SIHFD

-789 GVLSSGSA
+789 GILSSGSA

-812 RAHVMPLNGNERGGI
+812 RAHVMPLNGDAGHGGI

>member
-6 KGIVVEIGGDTRG
+6 KGIVVEIGGDTKG

-112 KDLQAEASK
+112 KDLQAEASR

-215 QLGIATD
+215 QLSIPTD
-222 DVLDFTR
+222 DILDFTR
-229 VMIDLGEATNLSAD
+229 VMLDMGVATNLSAE
-243 EAASALAKFAN
+243 EAATAIARIAN
-254 ITGTTAD
+254 ITGMAGKD
-261 EYSKLGSTIVDLGN
+261 YSRFASAVVALGN
-275 NFATTERDIVEM
+275 AHATTEREIVEM
-287 ATRLA
+287 ANRLA
-292 SAGTVAGLSEQDILA
+292 SAGTIAGLSEADILA

-313 SVGINAEAGGTAMT
+313 SVGIEAEAGGTAMT
-327 QTMTAISKAVSAGGD
+327 QTLTAISKAIANGGD
-342 DLETFAKIAGVSAS
+342 KLEKFAKISGMSSNEFVKAWS
-356 EFADMWGNEPIDAI
+356 EDPITAI
-370 SAFIGGLGK
+370 SAFIGGLGE

-384 EDTIAVLDELGLS
+384 EDTILLLDDLNLS
-397 GIRQSNMLR
+397 GIRQSNMLKS
-406 ALALASD
+406 LALAHD
-413 VLDDAVTTANTAW
+413 TLDSAIKTSHSAW
-426 DENIALSNEASKRYA
+426 EEDTALSEEASKRYQTLA
-441 TTESQMKMLRN
+441 SQLQILKNKLY
-452 GLNNLAISIG
+452 NLAEAFG
-462 DILLPIINKI
+462 EILLPIINKI

-479 IEWFTNLD
+479 IDWFSNLD

-502 AISPVAGII
+502 AISPIAGII
-511 SGITGA
+511 SGIAGA
-517 ISKITGE
+517 IS
-524 VIPAVIKAATKI
+524 
-536 GPIITTV
+536 
-543 VKGIA
+543 
-548 SGVTVAAKGIASVV
+548 
-562 TVAAKGIASGIGT
+562 
-575 AIGFITQTVIPA
+575 
-587 VVSAVSSAFTFITG
+587 FITG
-601 TVIPGIVSGVTSAVS
+601 TVIPALITAIN
-616 FLLAN
+616 FIIAN
-621 PIVLVIAAIVGLV
+621 PIVLLIAAIVGLV
-634 TLIATK
+634 AWIATS
-640 GEEIKAILQKVDDFL
+640 GDEIQAILQRVDDFL
-655 QGVFTTDWSQS
+655 QGVFTTDWSES
-666 FGVLGEILNAFF
+666 FGILGEILNFF
-678 DIVKS
+678 FATVKS
-683 IWDSIKAVFDGI
+683 VWDSIKAVFDGI

>member
-6 KGIVVEIGGDTRG
+6 KGIVVEIGGDTKG

-58 EQLLGEQ
+58 EKLLGDQ

-112 KDLQAEASK
+112 KDLQAEASR

-356 EFADMWGNEPIDAI
+356 KFADMWGNEPIDAI

-384 EDTIAVLDELGLS
+384 EDTISVLDELGLS

-406 ALALASD
+406 ALALASN

-441 TTESQMKMLRN
+441 TTESQMKILRN

-479 IEWFTNLD
+479 IDWFSNLD

-511 SGITGA
+511 SGIAGAMSKLTG
-517 ISKITGE
+517 T
-524 VIPAVIKAATKI
+524 VIPAIIEAATKM

-543 VKGIA
+543 VEGI
-548 SGVTVAAKGIASVV
+548 S
-562 TVAAKGIASGIGT
+562 SGIGA
-575 AIGFITQTVIPA
+575 AIGFITETAIPA
-587 VVSAVSSAFTFITG
+587 VMSAVSSAFTFITG
-601 TVIPGIVSGVTSAVS
+601 TVIPGIVTGITTAVN
-616 FLLAN
+616 FLIAN
-621 PIVLVIAAIVGLV
+621 PIVLIISAIVGLV
-634 TLIATK
+634 ALIATK
-640 GEEIKAILQKVDDFL
+640 GDEIQAILQRVDDFL
-655 QGVFTTDWSQS
+655 QGVFTTDWSES
-666 FGVLGEILNAFF
+666 FGILGEILNFF
-678 DIVKS
+678 FATVKS

-708 RAWKGVQEIFKGIF
+708 RAWTGVQEIFKGIF

-737 ALINMVIDAINWM
+737 GLINMVIDAINWM

-812 RAHVMPLNGNERGGI
+812 RAHVMPLNGNGRGGI

>member
-6 KGIVVEIGGDTRG
+6 KGIVVEIGGDTKG

-58 EQLLGEQ
+58 EKLLGEQ

-158 VAATKA
+158 VAVTKA

-175 EKTVDGT
+175 RKTVDGT
-182 TEQLAALRQG
+182 DEELAAIRQG
-192 ILDMAEEIPAST
+192 ILDMSEVLPVSAT
-204 TEIAAVAEAAG
+204 RIAAVAEAAG
-215 QLGIATD
+215 QLGILPENI
-222 DVLDFTR
+222 LDFTK
-229 VMIDLGEATNLSAD
+229 VMIDLGEASNLTAD
-243 EAASALAKFAN
+243 EAATVLARFVN
-254 ITGTTAD
+254 ITGMAA
-261 EYSKLGSTIVDLGN
+261 ENYERLGSVIVELGN
-275 NFATTERDIVEM
+275 NNATTEREIVEM

-292 SAGTVAGLSEQDILA
+292 SAGTVAGLTEREILA
-307 LSTAMS
+307 LATAMS
-313 SVGINAEAGGTAMT
+313 SVGIDAEAGGTAMT
-327 QTMTAISKAVSAGGD
+327 QTMTAISKAVSSGGEK
-342 DLETFAKIAGVSAS
+342 LEEFARVSGVSSS
-356 EFADMWGNEPIDAI
+356 EFSSLWQDQPIEAI
-370 SAFIGGLGK
+370 KLFIGGLNK

-384 EDTIAVLDELGLS
+384 EDTIAVLDALGLS

-406 ALALASD
+406 SLALASGILNNTVD
-413 VLDDAVTTANTAW
+413 MANTAW
-426 DENIALSNEASKRYA
+426 EENIALSEEASKRYA
-441 TTESQMKMLRN
+441 TTESQMKILRN

-502 AISPVAGII
+502 AISPIAGII
-511 SGITGA
+511 SGIAGA
-517 ISKITGE
+517 IS
-524 VIPAVIKAATKI
+524 
-536 GPIITTV
+536 
-543 VKGIA
+543 
-548 SGVTVAAKGIASVV
+548 
-562 TVAAKGIASGIGT
+562 
-575 AIGFITQTVIPA
+575 
-587 VVSAVSSAFTFITG
+587 FITG
-601 TVIPGIVSGVTSAVS
+601 TVIPALITAIN
-616 FLLAN
+616 FIIAN
-621 PIVLVIAAIVGLV
+621 PIVLLIAAIVGLV
-634 TLIATK
+634 AWIATS
-640 GEEIKAILQKVDDFL
+640 GDEIQAILQRVDDFL
-655 QGVFTTDWSQS
+655 QGVFTTDWSES
-666 FGVLGEILNAFF
+666 FGILGEILNFF
-678 DIVKS
+678 FATVKS

-708 RAWKGVQEIFKGIF
+708 RAWTGVQEIFKGIF

-737 ALINMVIDAINWM
+737 GLINMVIDAINWM

-755 KIHFD
+755 SIHFD

-789 GVLSSGSA
+789 GILSSGSA

-812 RAHVMPLNGNERGGI
+812 RAHVMPLNGDAGRGGI

>member
-6 KGIVVEIGGDTRG
+6 KGIVVEIGGDTKG

-182 TEQLAALRQG
+182 TEQLSALRQG

-384 EDTIAVLDELGLS
+384 EDTISVLDELGLS

-413 VLDDAVTTANTAW
+413 VLGDAVTTANTAW

-441 TTESQMKMLRN
+441 TTESQMKILRN

-479 IEWFTNLD
+479 IDWFSNLD

-511 SGITGA
+511 SGIAGAMSKLTG
-517 ISKITGE
+517 T
-524 VIPAVIKAATKI
+524 VIPAIIEAATKM

-543 VKGIA
+543 VEGI
-548 SGVTVAAKGIASVV
+548 S
-562 TVAAKGIASGIGT
+562 SGIGA
-575 AIGFITQTVIPA
+575 AIGFITETAIPA
-587 VVSAVSSAFTFITG
+587 VMSAVSSAFTFITG
-601 TVIPGIVSGVTSAVS
+601 TVIPGIVTGITTAVN
-616 FLLAN
+616 FLIAN
-621 PIVLVIAAIVGLV
+621 PIVLIISAIVGLV
-634 TLIATK
+634 ALIATK
-640 GEEIKAILQKVDDFL
+640 GDEIQAILQRVDDFL
-655 QGVFTTDWSQS
+655 QGVFTTDWSES
-666 FGVLGEILNAFF
+666 FGVLGEILNFF
-678 DIVKS
+678 FSTVKS

-695 IDFIRGVFTGDWE
+695 IDFVRGVFTGDWE

-722 TALVAIAKAPLNGII
+722 TALVDIAKAPLNGII

-774 FNIPTIGKIAYLAKG
+774 FNIPTIGKIDYLAKG

-812 RAHVMPLNGNERGGI
+812 RAHVMPLNGNDRGGI